1 MNLFRNLRKVTCSE
15 SIHIQ
20 WEWCKVIG
28 KLNTLI
34 KIIPICSLLRHPF
47 LWPHFP
53 SGHSESEAEM
63 NFPWFIPFWFP
74 YTGSI
79 LLFSKP
85 STAFILLLYFFFNW
99 TCWTSLRSGCKWH
112 VFCGFYLRPNPSRN
126 SSCIVGSKHFVH
138 MVKLFDQS
146 LLTKLA
152 THSPHPLKAHGL
164 LPTACSELPTSTHSP
179 VCL

>member
-1 MNLFRNLRKVTCSE
+1 MHRLQFRRK
-15 SIHIQ
+15 
-20 WEWCKVIG
+20 CK
-28 KLNTLI
+28 
-34 KIIPICSLLRHPF
+34 PICSLLRHPF

-112 VFCGFYLRPNPSRN
+112 VFCGFSDQIQAEIVAALWAQSTLCIWWSSSTSPYQTCNTLSTPSESTRTFAHCLLRAPN
-126 SSCIVGSKHFVH
+126 
-138 MVKLFDQS
+138 
-146 LLTKLA
+146 
-152 THSPHPLKAHGL
+152 
-164 LPTACSELPTSTHSP
+164 
-179 VCL
+179 